1 MQANHNYQKPT
12 ELPLM
17 NGKAIFYRVSRYV
30 LQYKLWLIITLL
42 FLIILA
48 ITQVGIAAIL
58 KPIIDEG
65 VVNKSS
71 KAAIWLPIVMLLLM
85 VVHSFVSY
93 GSSYLMAKVGRSTIR
108 DLRRDFFNKLV
119 FLPSTY
125 FDQVSSSTLVS
136 KFLYDIEQTAVM
148 MTDTLANLV
157 RSSLTAIGLIGW
169 MVFLDWRLCLIAI
182 LSVPLVAT
190 VIRFANKK
198 FRKASQE
205 IQNSMGDI
213 AETVKENALGQK
225 MIKVYGAQNKQIE
238 SFAEVNQDN
247 FKKNMRRARVSSALV
262 PVTTL
267 CVSPIFAI
275 ILFIYLNYLVEG
287 SDSAG
292 KFVSF
297 LGALVMLMSPLKSL
311 AKVNEKLQIGIT
323 AANSAFQV
331 IDLSDEADNG
341 QQKIN
346 SCQGDIAFKNVNFH
360 YDSEDKRVI
369 HDLNLTVDS
378 GQRVA
383 LVGSSG
389 SGKSTVASLLMRF
402 YNPVTGVITLD
413 GVNISDYKLADYRSM
428 ISVVNQDPVLFDNT
442 IKYNITYGCDE
453 VDEDRLQ
460 KAIDAAYV
468 TDFVNKLPDGLA
480 TLVGEH
486 GLRLS
491 GGQRQRISI
500 ARAFY
505 KNAPII
511 VLDEATSALDVK
523 SEQFIQQAL
532 ETLMDSKTSIVIAH
546 RLSTIENADKIIVL
560 QEGQIVETGT
570 HTELM
575 RQCGVYADF
584 QKILQVTEAE
594 RNENNLER
602 QELS

>member
-1 MQANHNYQKPT
+1 MQSNQKRQKLT
-12 ELPLM
+12 EAPLM
-17 NGKAIFYRVSRYV
+17 NGKVIFFRVSRYV
-30 LQYKLWLIITLL
+30 LQYKLWLIVALV
-42 FLIILA
+42 FLIILTV
-48 ITQVGIAAIL
+48 TQVGIAAIL

-65 VVNKSS
+65 VVNKSAQ
-71 KAAIWLPIVMLLLM
+71 AALWLPIVMLLLM
-85 VVHSFVSY
+85 VIRSFVSY

-108 DLRRDFFNKLV
+108 DLRRDFFKKLV
-119 FLPSTY
+119 FLSSTY
-125 FDQVSSSTLVS
+125 FDQVPSSTLVS

-148 MTDTLANLV
+148 MTETLANLI
-157 RSSLTAIGLIGW
+157 RNSLTAVGLIGW
-169 MVFLDWRLCLIAI
+169 MIFLDWRLCLIAVF
-182 LSVPLVAT
+182 SVPLVAG
-190 VIRFANKK
+190 VILFANKK
-198 FRKASQE
+198 FRKASHE

-225 MIKVYGAQNKQIE
+225 VIKVYGAQEKQIE
-238 SFAEVNQDN
+238 FFATVNQDN

-323 AANSAFQV
+323 AANSIFQV
-331 IDLSDEADNG
+331 IDLPDEEDNG
-341 QQKIN
+341 QQRIS
-346 SCQGDIAFKNVNFH
+346 SCQGDIAFKDVSFH

-369 HDLNLTVDS
+369 NNLNFSVNS

-402 YNPVTGVITLD
+402 YNPVNGVISLD
-413 GVNISDYKLADYRSM
+413 GVNILDYKLADYRSM

-453 VDEDRLQ
+453 VDENRLQ
-460 KAIDAAYV
+460 QAIDAAYV
-468 TDFVNKLPDGLA
+468 SEFVNELPKGLE
-480 TLVGEH
+480 TLVGEQ

-511 VLDEATSALDVK
+511 ILDEATSALDVK

-532 ETLMDSKTSIVIAH
+532 ETLMESKTSIVIAH
-546 RLSTIENADKIIVL
+546 RLSTIESADNIIVL
-560 QEGQIVETGT
+560 QEGQIVEIGT
-570 HTELM
+570 HAELM
-575 RQCGVYADF
+575 RQSGVYADF
-584 QKILQVTEAE
+584 QNVLQANESGQ
-594 RNENNLER
+594 NENKTEKQNM
-602 QELS
+602 S

>member
-1 MQANHNYQKPT
+1 MQSNQKRQKLT
-12 ELPLM
+12 EAPLM
-17 NGKAIFYRVSRYV
+17 NGKVIFFRVSRYV
-30 LQYKLWLIITLL
+30 LQYKLWLIVALV
-42 FLIILA
+42 FLIILTV
-48 ITQVGIAAIL
+48 TQVGIAAIL

-65 VVNKSS
+65 VVNKSAQ
-71 KAAIWLPIVMLLLM
+71 AALWLPIVMLLLM
-85 VVHSFVSY
+85 VIRSFVSY

-108 DLRRDFFNKLV
+108 DLRRDFFKKLV
-119 FLPSTY
+119 FLSSTY
-125 FDQVSSSTLVS
+125 FDQVPSSTLVS

-148 MTDTLANLV
+148 MTETLANLI
-157 RSSLTAIGLIGW
+157 RNSLTAVGLIGW
-169 MVFLDWRLCLIAI
+169 MIFLDWRLCLIAVF
-182 LSVPLVAT
+182 SVPLVAG
-190 VIRFANKK
+190 VILFANKK
-198 FRKASQE
+198 FRKASHE

-225 MIKVYGAQNKQIE
+225 VIKVYGAQEKQIE
-238 SFAEVNQDN
+238 FFATVNQDN

-323 AANSAFQV
+323 AANSIFQV
-331 IDLSDEADNG
+331 IDLPDEEDNG
-341 QQKIN
+341 QQRIS
-346 SCQGDIAFKNVNFH
+346 SCQGDIAFKDVSFH

-369 HDLNLTVDS
+369 NNLNFSVNS

-402 YNPVTGVITLD
+402 YNPVNGVISLD
-413 GVNISDYKLADYRSM
+413 GVNILDYKLADYRSM
-428 ISVVNQDPVLFDNT
+428 ISVVNQDSVLFDNT

-453 VDEDRLQ
+453 VDENRLQ
-460 KAIDAAYV
+460 QAIDAAYV
-468 TDFVNKLPDGLA
+468 SEFVNELPEGIE
-480 TLVGEH
+480 TLVGEQ

-511 VLDEATSALDVK
+511 ILDEATSALDVK

-532 ETLMDSKTSIVIAH
+532 ETLMESKTSIVIAH
-546 RLSTIENADKIIVL
+546 RLSTIESADKIIVL
-560 QEGQIVETGT
+560 QEGQIVEVGT
-570 HTELM
+570 HVELM
-575 RQCGVYADF
+575 RQSGVYADF
-584 QKILQVTEAE
+584 QNVLQAKESGQ
-594 RNENNLER
+594 NESKTQKQNMP
-602 QELS
+602 

>member
-1 MQANHNYQKPT
+1 MQSNQKRQKLT
-12 ELPLM
+12 EAPLM
-17 NGKAIFYRVSRYV
+17 NGKVIFFRVSRYV
-30 LQYKLWLIITLL
+30 LQYKLWLIVALV
-42 FLIILA
+42 FLIILTV
-48 ITQVGIAAIL
+48 TQVGIAAIL

-65 VVNKSS
+65 VVNKSAQ
-71 KAAIWLPIVMLLLM
+71 AALWLPIVMLLLM
-85 VVHSFVSY
+85 VIRSFVSY

-108 DLRRDFFNKLV
+108 DLRRDFFKKLV
-119 FLPSTY
+119 FLSSTY
-125 FDQVSSSTLVS
+125 FDQVPSSTLVS

-148 MTDTLANLV
+148 MTETLANLI
-157 RSSLTAIGLIGW
+157 RNSLTAVGLIGW
-169 MVFLDWRLCLIAI
+169 MIFLDWRLCLIAVF
-182 LSVPLVAT
+182 SVPLVAG
-190 VIRFANKK
+190 VILFANKK
-198 FRKASQE
+198 FRKASHE

-225 MIKVYGAQNKQIE
+225 VIKVYGAQEKQIE
-238 SFAEVNQDN
+238 FFATVNQDN

-323 AANSAFQV
+323 AANSIFQV
-331 IDLSDEADNG
+331 IDLPDEEDNG
-341 QQKIN
+341 QQRIS
-346 SCQGDIAFKNVNFH
+346 SCQGDIAFKDVSFH

-369 HDLNLTVDS
+369 NNLNFSVNS

-402 YNPVTGVITLD
+402 YNPVNGVISLD
-413 GVNISDYKLADYRSM
+413 GVNILDYKLADYRSM

-453 VDEDRLQ
+453 VDENRLQ
-460 KAIDAAYV
+460 QAIDAAYV
-468 TDFVNKLPDGLA
+468 SEFVNELPKGLE
-480 TLVGEH
+480 TLVGEQ

-511 VLDEATSALDVK
+511 ILDEATSALDVK
-523 SEQFIQQAL
+523 SEKFIQQAL
-532 ETLMDSKTSIVIAH
+532 ETLMESKTSIVIAH
-546 RLSTIENADKIIVL
+546 RLSTIESADKIIVL
-560 QEGQIVETGT
+560 QEGQIVEVGT
-570 HTELM
+570 HVELM
-575 RQCGVYADF
+575 RQSGVYADF
-584 QKILQVTEAE
+584 QNVLQAKESGQ
-594 RNENNLER
+594 NESKTQKQNMP
-602 QELS
+602 

>member
-1 MQANHNYQKPT
+1 MQSNQKRQKLT
-12 ELPLM
+12 EAPLM
-17 NGKAIFYRVSRYV
+17 NGKVIFFRVSRYV
-30 LQYKLWLIITLL
+30 LQYKLWLIVALV
-42 FLIILA
+42 FLIILTV
-48 ITQVGIAAIL
+48 TQVGIAAIL

-65 VVNKSS
+65 VVNKSAQ
-71 KAAIWLPIVMLLLM
+71 AALWLPIVMLLLM
-85 VVHSFVSY
+85 VIRSFVSY

-108 DLRRDFFNKLV
+108 DLRRDFFKKLV
-119 FLPSTY
+119 FLSSTY
-125 FDQVSSSTLVS
+125 FDQVPSSTLVS

-148 MTDTLANLV
+148 MTETLANLI
-157 RSSLTAIGLIGW
+157 RNSLTAVGLIGW
-169 MVFLDWRLCLIAI
+169 MIFLDWRLCLIAVF
-182 LSVPLVAT
+182 SVPLVAG
-190 VIRFANKK
+190 VILFANKK
-198 FRKASQE
+198 FRKASHE

-225 MIKVYGAQNKQIE
+225 VIKVYGAQEKQIE
-238 SFAEVNQDN
+238 FFATVNQDN

-323 AANSAFQV
+323 AANSIFQV
-331 IDLSDEADNG
+331 IDLPDEEDNG
-341 QQKIN
+341 QQRIS
-346 SCQGDIAFKNVNFH
+346 SCQGDIAFKDVSFH

-369 HDLNLTVDS
+369 NNLNFSVNS

-402 YNPVTGVITLD
+402 YNPVNGVISLD
-413 GVNISDYKLADYRSM
+413 GVNILDYKLADYRSM

-453 VDEDRLQ
+453 VDENRLQ
-460 KAIDAAYV
+460 QAIDAAYV
-468 TDFVNKLPDGLA
+468 SEFVNELPEGIE
-480 TLVGEH
+480 TLVGEQ

-511 VLDEATSALDVK
+511 ILDEATSALDVK

-532 ETLMDSKTSIVIAH
+532 ETLMESKTSIVIAH
-546 RLSTIENADKIIVL
+546 RLSTIESADKIIVL
-560 QEGQIVETGT
+560 QEGQIVEVGT
-570 HTELM
+570 HVELM
-575 RQCGVYADF
+575 RQSGVYADF
-584 QKILQVTEAE
+584 QNVLQAKESGQ
-594 RNENNLER
+594 NESKTQKQNMP
-602 QELS
+602 